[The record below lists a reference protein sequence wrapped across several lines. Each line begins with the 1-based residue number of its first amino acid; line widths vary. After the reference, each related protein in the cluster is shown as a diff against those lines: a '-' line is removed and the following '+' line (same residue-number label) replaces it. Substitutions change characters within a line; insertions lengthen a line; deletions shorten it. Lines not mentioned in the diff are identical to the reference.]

1 MTPSAALDLARR
13 LLDLALDLAPVE
25 VLRMFL
31 DEEAVRRQRALA
43 DAAEVVK
50 FAEKP

>member
-1 MTPSAALDLARR
+1 MTPSAALDLARK

-31 DEEAVRRQRALA
+31 DEAAVRRQRAIA
-43 DAAEVVK
+43 DAAEVAK
-50 FAEKP
+50 YAGKP